1 MTASNVTRTMSDTT
15 RLLIV
20 DGTNVVMRC
29 VLGGELSA
37 VQAVPTASGMI
48 ERASRECEAT
58 HLVIALDCPGVPTW
72 RKELYPEYK
81 ANRTLD
87 TSPWIHAAAEAW
99 VSHWWCEDVY
109 GYEAD
114 DIIATI
120 ALRAAARPDT
130 EVFVL
135 SGDSDVLPLTAQG
148 IRVMKPMQGGQFTTL
163 ASNHVCGK
171 YGISSPTALVE
182 LKAMTGESG
191 DNVPG
196 VPGIGDVRALA
207 LLTAHG
213 DLEGVIAAGQRN
225 ACKHSA
231 MVAAAADMARLSRR
245 LVTLA
250 TDVPVVKINPAGCAL

>member
-1 MTASNVTRTMSDTT
+1 MTVRKVTRTMSNT
-15 RLLIV
+15 RILIV
-20 DGTNVVMRC
+20 DGSNVVMRC
-29 VLGGELSA
+29 ALGGELSSA
-37 VQAVPTASGMI
+37 QAVPTASNMI
-48 ERASRECEAT
+48 ERATRECEAT
-58 HLVIALDCPGVPTW
+58 HLVIALDCPGEPTW
-72 RKELYPEYK
+72 RKALYPDYK

-87 TSPWIHAAAEAW
+87 TSTWIIAAATEWHRQGWW
-99 VSHWWCEDVY
+99 VEDVV

-120 ALRAAARPDT
+120 ALRAVTRAGT

-148 IRVMKPMQGGQFTTL
+148 IRVIKPVSGGQFTTL
-163 ASNHVCGK
+163 ASDQVCSK
-171 YGISSPTALVE
+171 YGITTPTALVE

-196 VPGIGDVRALA
+196 VAGIGDVRALA

-213 DLEGVIAAGQRN
+213 DLEGVIAAGLRN
-225 ACKHSA
+225 VCKYST
-231 MVAAAADMARLSRR
+231 MVAATANLARLSRR

-250 TDVPVVKINPAGCAL
+250 TDVPVVKISPAGCAL

>member
-1 MTASNVTRTMSDTT
+1 LSELRANAKPPTSSSLWTA
-15 RLLIV
+15 
-20 DGTNVVMRC
+20 
-29 VLGGELSA
+29 
-37 VQAVPTASGMI
+37 P
-48 ERASRECEAT
+48 ASR
-58 HLVIALDCPGVPTW
+58 PGA
-72 RKELYPEYK
+72 RRLYPDYK

-87 TSPWIHAAAEAW
+87 TSTWIIAAATEWHRQGWW
-99 VSHWWCEDVY
+99 VEDVV

-120 ALRAAARPDT
+120 GLRAITRPDT

-148 IRVMKPMQGGQFTTL
+148 IRVIKPVSGGQFTTL
-163 ASNHVCGK
+163 ASDQVCSK
-171 YGISSPTALVE
+171 NGITTPTALVE

-196 VPGIGDVRALA
+196 VTGIGDVRALA

-213 DLEGVIAAGQRN
+213 DLEGVIAAGLRN
-225 ACKHSA
+225 VCKYST
-231 MVAAAADMARLSRR
+231 MVAAAANLARLSRR

-250 TDVPVVKINPAGCAL
+250 TDAPIVKISPAGCAL

>member
-1 MTASNVTRTMSDTT
+1 MSYLT
-15 RLLIV
+15 RLLVV
-20 DGTNVVMRC
+20 DGTNIVMRC
-29 VLGGELSA
+29 SLGGEMSVA
-37 VQAVPTASGMI
+37 QSVPTASNMI
-48 ERASRECEAT
+48 ERAARECEAT
-58 HLVIALDCPGVPTW
+58 HMVIALDCPGVPTW
-72 RKELYPEYK
+72 RKEVYPDYK

-87 TSPWIHAAAEAW
+87 TSPWIFAAADEWHRRKWW
-99 VSHWWCEDVY
+99 VEDVV

-130 EVFVL
+130 EVFAL

-148 IRVMKPMQGGQFTTL
+148 IRVIKPASGGQFTTL
-163 ASNHVCGK
+163 ASTHVCGK

-196 VPGIGDVRALA
+196 VAGIGDVRALA

-213 DLEGVIAAGQRN
+213 DLEGVIAAGLRN
-225 ACKHSA
+225 VCKYSEK
-231 MVAAAADMARLSRR
+231 VAAAADLARLSRR

-250 TDVPVVKINPAGCAL
+250 TDAPVVKINPAGCAL